1 MTNLICGICQEDIY
15 IYYYKS
21 KQCDCNVRYH
31 LDCIIEWH
39 KINKTCIY
47 CKQKMNIDLNKIK
60 NRYIENII
68 ILIIILIIII
78 IISIFKIY

>member
-31 LDCIIEWH
+31 LDCIIEWY

-60 NRYIENII
+60 NRYIDNII

-78 IISIFKIY
+78 ISI

>member
-1 MTNLICGICQEDIY
+1 MTNLKCGICQEDIY

-47 CKQKMNIDLNKIK
+47 CKKKVNIDLNKIK

-68 ILIIILIIII
+68 ILIIIIIIYI
-78 IISIFKIY
+78 LLLNNKIF

>member
-21 KQCDCNVRYH
+21 KQCNCNIRYH

-68 ILIIILIIII
+68 ILIITIITII
-78 IISIFKIY
+78 FLLNNKIY